1 MMRFDHNFV
10 GKTLVFRV
18 ENLLLDAHG
27 ADKFKREMLIALNEG
42 EFKNIIIDLDTV
54 KMVDSSGLGA
64 LLFAR
69 RQVVQ
74 KGGECYLVKP
84 APKVI
89 NLIKISKLQ
98 DAFQISGRV
107 KEALESAGESLEPAE
122 PAPEDEEP
130 EESGEEPETPVEE
143 TAEPVEEPEET
154 AETPEGDEAI
164 NEQEEKDEEKKTE

>member
-1 MMRFDHNFV
+1 MRVDYNFV
-10 GKTLVFRV
+10 GSTLIFRV

-27 ADKFKREMLIALNEG
+27 ADKFKREMLIAMNEG
-42 EFKNIIIDLDTV
+42 EFTNIIIDLDSV

-84 APKVI
+84 APKVT

-98 DAFQISGRV
+98 DAFQISDGV
-107 KEALESAGESLEPAE
+107 KKALASAGEELDKES
-122 PAPEDEEP
+122 EDD
-130 EESGEEPETPVEE
+130 S
-143 TAEPVEEPEET
+143 
-154 AETPEGDEAI
+154 DSKDSSDK
-164 NEQEEKDEEKKTE
+164 NE

>member
-1 MMRFDHNFV
+1 MRFDHNFV
-10 GKTLVFRV
+10 GDTLIFQVQ
-18 ENLLLDAHG
+18 NLLLDAHG
-27 ADKFKREMLIALNEG
+27 ADKFKREMLITLNEG
-42 EFKNIIIDLDTV
+42 EFKNIIIDLDSV

-98 DAFQISGRV
+98 DAFKICDGV
-107 KEALESAGESLEPAE
+107 KEALEAAGEDLEGPS
-122 PAPEDEEP
+122 EEP
-130 EESGEEPETPVEE
+130 EEETADSVEE
-143 TAEPVEEPEET
+143 
-154 AETPEGDEAI
+154 
-164 NEQEEKDEEKKTE
+164 NQEEGQTNEKE

>member
-1 MMRFDHNFV
+1 MRFDHNFV

-27 ADKFKREMLIALNEG
+27 ADRFKREMLIALNEG

-98 DAFQISGRV
+98 DAFQISDGV
-107 KEALESAGESLEPAE
+107 KNALESAGESLEPDSKEEDLEQPDEEAE
-122 PAPEDEEP
+122 ADKEVNETENEDEE
-130 EESGEEPETPVEE
+130 
-143 TAEPVEEPEET
+143 AEKE
-154 AETPEGDEAI
+154 
-164 NEQEEKDEEKKTE
+164 